1 MIEGDLEVQ
10 KDTEEQRVHDIT
22 EESEQNW
29 INRERYTDR
38 IVEVEHTEEGKETL
52 RRDHLQRER
61 PQSRGQE
68 EEEQRRRKRRDEG
81 RDQTAQRWTRGEVV
95 VSMMM
100 RGGAK
105 MEGTGSE
112 FWGRGSKRQTQKP
125 GWTRLRSGK
134 EGREEKEVNGKL
146 G

>member
-1 MIEGDLEVQ
+1 MQND
-10 KDTEEQRVHDIT
+10 EEQRVQDIT
-22 EESEQNW
+22 EESEHNR

-68 EEEQRRRKRRDEG
+68 EEEQRRKRRDEG
-81 RDQTAQRWTRGEVV
+81 RDQTAERWTRGEVV
-95 VSMMM
+95 VSMAM

-105 MEGTGSE
+105 MEGM
-112 FWGRGSKRQTQKP
+112 
-125 GWTRLRSGK
+125 GWR
-134 EGREEKEVNGKL
+134 GREVKTENPKYSLTGVR
-146 G
+146 

>member
-1 MIEGDLEVQ
+1 MIEGGSEVQ
-10 KDTEEQRVHDIT
+10 RDTEEQRVHDIT
-22 EESEQNW
+22 EESEQTW

-81 RDQTAQRWTRGEVV
+81 RDQTAQRWTRGEGGGFHDDAGW
-95 VSMMM
+95 SKDDRHRE
-100 RGGAK
+100 RGIVW
-105 MEGTGSE
+105 GS
-112 FWGRGSKRQTQKP
+112 GQ
-125 GWTRLRSGK
+125 
-134 EGREEKEVNGKL
+134 NGKPKVGL
-146 G
+146 DQIN